1 MEAVLSVA
9 FGVWIV
15 ITAFVYRAVTG
26 SERGSGQKK

>member
-26 SERGSGQKK
+26 SGRGGGQKK

>member
-26 SERGSGQKK
+26 PKREDGRKK

>member
-1 MEAVLSVA
+1 MELALSIA

-26 SERGSGQKK
+26 PKREDGQKK

>member
-26 SERGSGQKK
+26 PKLGGGQKK

>member
-15 ITAFVYRAVTG
+15 ITALVYRAVTDPK
-26 SERGSGQKK
+26 RGDGRKK

>member
-15 ITAFVYRAVTG
+15 ITAFVYRAVTSPKHG
-26 SERGSGQKK
+26 NGQKK

>member
-26 SERGSGQKK
+26 QKHGDGQKK

>member
-9 FGVWIV
+9 FCVWIV

-26 SERGSGQKK
+26 SERGGGQKK

>member
-15 ITAFVYRAVTG
+15 ITAFVYRAVT
-26 SERGSGQKK
+26 SPKRGDRQKK

>member
-15 ITAFVYRAVTG
+15 ITAFVYRTVTG
-26 SERGSGQKK
+26 PTHRDGQKK

>member
-1 MEAVLSVA
+1 MELVLSIS

-26 SERGSGQKK
+26 PKRRDGQKK

>member
-15 ITAFVYRAVTG
+15 ITAFVYRVVT
-26 SERGSGQKK
+26 SPKRGGGQKK

>member
-15 ITAFVYRAVTG
+15 ITAFVSRAVTG
-26 SERGSGQKK
+26 SERGGGQKK

>member
-1 MEAVLSVA
+1 MELVLSIS

-26 SERGSGQKK
+26 PKHGDGQKK

>member
-15 ITAFVYRAVTG
+15 ITAFVYRAVILG
-26 SERGSGQKK
+26 RAEKMNL

>member
-26 SERGSGQKK
+26 PQHGDGQKK

>member
-1 MEAVLSVA
+1 MELVLSFS

-26 SERGSGQKK
+26 SERGGGQKK

>member
-15 ITAFVYRAVTG
+15 ITAFVYWTVTG
-26 SERGSGQKK
+26 PKHGDGQKK

>member
-15 ITAFVYRAVTG
+15 ITAVVYRTVTG
-26 SERGSGQKK
+26 PKHGDGQKK

>member
-15 ITAFVYRAVTG
+15 ITAFVYRTVTG
-26 SERGSGQKK
+26 PKHEDGQKK

>member
-26 SERGSGQKK
+26 PKHRDGQKK

>member
-26 SERGSGQKK
+26 PKLSLIHI